1 MKYEKPIMFVTGVAA
16 QFWQLFVIMTV
27 WNMFASSYHVFT
39 FGEIIW
45 AQLFVQGLSLTQN
58 RIIKLA
64 YESRRIKEVVLDFTE
79 NVTAS
84 GAIFLLFGGV
94 LLVAYVV
101 KYFQ

>member
-45 AQLFVQGLSLTQN
+45 VQLFVQGLSFTQGN
-58 RIIKLA
+58 FLLAMNSSEKLKSA
-64 YESRRIKEVVLDFTE
+64 GNAFADNIV
-79 NVTAS
+79 AS
-84 GAIFLLFGGV
+84 GATFLLFGGV
-94 LLVAYVV
+94 LLIAYVM

>member
-1 MKYEKPIMFVTGVAA
+1 MKYEKPIRFVTGVAA

-39 FGEIIW
+39 FVEIIW
-45 AQLFVQGLSLTQN
+45 AQLFVEGLSLTQGELVLAMN
-58 RIIKLA
+58 SQEKLKSA
-64 YESRRIKEVVLDFTE
+64 GDAFADNIV
-79 NVTAS
+79 AS
-84 GAIFLLFGGV
+84 GAMFLLFGGV